1 MLKILSKA
9 LAFRI
14 KKVLPNIIH
23 HNQSGYVEGRY
34 IGETI
39 RTIYDIMDFIK
50 SEGMSGILAFLD
62 FEKAFDSIEW
72 NFINRC
78 LEIFGFGSDFIRW
91 FSVLYK
97 DISSCVCN
105 NGVHSDYF
113 TLERGVSQGDPLS
126 PYIFITAVELLSI
139 NIRTNIIK
147 MNYKQR
153 LKKLENT
160 ANWWKGR
167 GLTLY
172 GRAQIINSLLLP
184 KLIYIATMFAVP
196 EEVIKDIN
204 RIVFKFFWRGQVR
217 VVRTAMINS
226 YENGG
231 LRVLDFETL
240 VKSVRLSW
248 LKRLYASK
256 NAGWKSYL
264 SYLFKPFGG
273 LFLFH
278 CDYDPKDYNISN
290 QFYAEL
296 IEF

>member
-1 MLKILSKA
+1 M
-9 LAFRI
+9 
-14 KKVLPNIIH
+14 
-23 HNQSGYVEGRY
+23 
-34 IGETI
+34 
-39 RTIYDIMDFIK
+39 
-50 SEGMSGILAFLD
+50 GI
-62 FEKAFDSIEW
+62 
-72 NFINRC
+72 
-78 LEIFGFGSDFIRW
+78 
-91 FSVLYK
+91 
-97 DISSCVCN
+97 
-105 NGVHSDYF
+105 
-113 TLERGVSQGDPLS
+113 GVSSGRKGDFCGLKWP
-126 PYIFITAVELLSI
+126 ERSI
-139 NIRTNIIK
+139 KCLGVYLTYDYDEFIK

-153 LKKLENT
+153 LKKFENT

-204 RIVFKFFWRGQVR
+204 RIVFKFLWRGQVR

-248 LKRLYASK
+248 LKRLYASE
-256 NAGWKSYL
+256 NAGWKCYL
-264 SYLFKPFGG
+264 SHLFKPFGG

-278 CDYDPKDYNISN
+278 CDYDPKGYNISN
-290 QFYAEL
+290 QFYGEL
-296 IEF
+296 IEFWAGLSLGTPSLIRTIQVQLYGIIKHKDRWQTCVL